1 MTIYDS
7 SFWCLEKM
15 KEKEVRTYCNIRR
28 DIVRLPGLNYRNKEE
43 TLCETV
49 LPLHLKNREKTFKEV
64 LNNEE

>member
-1 MTIYDS
+1 
-7 SFWCLEKM
+7 M